1 MISVQ
6 SVRDGPLRINR
17 IHEWVG
23 VDAHTRSVNYKLIKR
38 RQSLQE
44 KLNSRPHQH
53 ENLDRSTLKADP
65 HLKVSFAPRTTCLQL
80 CGGKLAV
87 DQSLVQVQDQSL
99 PAFVLRLLCW
109 DNRKLLQARLLTEPS
124 SSVQFRNYLTRK
136 EELLFQNLSC
146 RLRCNPLFLLCRL
159 LIVHDLLWHL
169 LFLSRRH
176 TLETL
181 RALLNCFSSR
191 LRSISASA

>member
-23 VDAHTRSVNYKLIKR
+23 VDAHTRCVNYKLIKR

-44 KLNSRPHQH
+44 ELNSGPDQH

-65 HLKVSFAPRTTCLQL
+65 HLKVSFAPRSTCLQL
-80 CGGKLAV
+80 CCGKLTV

-99 PAFVLRLLCW
+99 PASELRLLW
-109 DNRKLLQARLLTEPS
+109 WEDRKLLLARFLTEPS
-124 SSVQFRNYLTRK
+124 SPVQFRNYLTRK
-136 EELLFQNLSC
+136 EKLLFQNLSC
-146 RLRCNPLFLLCRL
+146 RLRRNPLFLLCWL
-159 LIVHDLLWHL
+159 LIVHGLLWHL

-176 TLETL
+176 TLENL
-181 RALLNCFSSR
+181 GSLLNSFSF
-191 LRSISASA
+191 